1 MIVIADSGSTKTDW
15 CLGNTK
21 TNSRTVRTGG
31 INPFHQSV
39 DEIKE
44 VIASTLI
51 PQLGDTTEFTTIYFY
66 GAGCIPEKTNIVKT
80 ALAQNFPKANIL
92 VESDLLGAA
101 HALCGKTA
109 GIACILGTGSNSCF
123 YDGKKIT
130 ANISPLGYIL
140 GDEGSGAVLGK
151 RLVGDLLKHQL
162 PDDLCQDFL
171 KEYDLTPALILDK
184 VYRQPLANRFLAGLT
199 PFLFAH
205 KHRPEIRNLLI
216 SCFTDFFTRNVMQY
230 EYHDILVHFTGSIAF
245 FFQEEVK
252 EAALRL
258 NVSIG
263 KVLKSPL
270 EGLKEEDRKV
280 ASAVHACIPQI
291 EKLVNEIVERMHQG
305 GRIFYLGAGT
315 SGRLGVLDA
324 SEIPPTFGMP
334 DTCVIGIIA
343 GGEQALRRPVENAE
357 DDSQKGWMELQDH
370 HITNKDILIGIAASG
385 TTPYVIGA
393 LQKAR
398 EHGILTASI
407 SSNPGSPLSSVADIP
422 IEMIVGPEFITG
434 SSRMKSGTGQKMI
447 LNMISTTVMIKLGR
461 VKGNRMVN
469 MQLSNRKLI
478 DRGVQMLIDELHIN
492 KAEAKQ
498 LLQEQGSVK
507 KALDAYKTNNCIT
520 KNN

>member
-1 MIVIADSGSTKTDW
+1 
-15 CLGNTK
+15 
-21 TNSRTVRTGG
+21 
-31 INPFHQSV
+31 
-39 DEIKE
+39 
-44 VIASTLI
+44 
-51 PQLGDTTEFTTIYFY
+51 
-66 GAGCIPEKTNIVKT
+66 
-80 ALAQNFPKANIL
+80 
-92 VESDLLGAA
+92 
-101 HALCGKTA
+101 
-109 GIACILGTGSNSCF
+109 
-123 YDGKKIT
+123 
-130 ANISPLGYIL
+130 
-140 GDEGSGAVLGK
+140 
-151 RLVGDLLKHQL
+151 
-162 PDDLCQDFL
+162 
-171 KEYDLTPALILDK
+171 
-184 VYRQPLANRFLAGLT
+184 
-199 PFLFAH
+199 
-205 KHRPEIRNLLI
+205 
-216 SCFTDFFTRNVMQY
+216 MQY

-270 EGLKEEDRKV
+270 EGLKDYHSKYEFYKITEQPSIHEDLEQKSVRELLEGINEEDRKV

-434 SSRMKSGTGQKMI
+434 SSRMKSGTGQK
-447 LNMISTTVMIKLGR
+447 
-461 VKGNRMVN
+461 
-469 MQLSNRKLI
+469 
-478 DRGVQMLIDELHIN
+478 
-492 KAEAKQ
+492 
-498 LLQEQGSVK
+498 
-507 KALDAYKTNNCIT
+507 
-520 KNN
+520 